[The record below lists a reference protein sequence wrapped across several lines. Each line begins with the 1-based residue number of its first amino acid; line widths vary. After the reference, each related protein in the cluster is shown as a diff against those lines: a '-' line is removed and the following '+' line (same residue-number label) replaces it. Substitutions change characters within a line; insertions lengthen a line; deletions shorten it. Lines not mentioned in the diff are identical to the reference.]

1 MTVSFLGLHD
11 TARVQRL
18 FLFWLCLIPLAFSG
32 PFLFLVCFVGSGG
45 LARGAGGA
53 NAPPADTKRRAPKL
67 RQGANIPK
75 LLKKIFYSR

>member
-1 MTVSFLGLHD
+1 MASLPSVKAGLRDH
-11 TARVQRL
+11 
-18 FLFWLCLIPLAFSG
+18 
-32 PFLFLVCFVGSGG
+32 PFSGG

-75 LLKKIFYSR
+75 LLKKILYSR